1 MSRDTC
7 PVIEQYCV
15 HIIEMREILGRR
27 KPLRGSLFFFPY
39 VRPLRTSLSN
49 NRLRMHQSLLL
60 CTPTLFSV
68 SPIHSMAWDKGEE
81 STWMKT
87 EKICLING
95 TGFSYV
101 LLRLSSAR
109 FVFIFFFNL
118 RQDNGGHCIF
128 FLRLLKVL
136 PARFG
141 KRLIWVELESL
152 KARCKHPICVR
163 NRKETYA
170 VSPQK
175 SRHAKFVQN
184 RPGDVQKRPGKCPFQ
199 LKVKIKTRAPRKN
212 PIS

>member
-15 HIIEMREILGRR
+15 HIIEMREILGRT
-27 KPLRGSLFFFPY
+27 KPLRGSLFFFPH

-68 SPIHSMAWDKGEE
+68 SPIH
-81 STWMKT
+81 
-87 EKICLING
+87 
-95 TGFSYV
+95 
-101 LLRLSSAR
+101 R
-109 FVFIFFFNL
+109 
-118 RQDNGGHCIF
+118 RQDNGGHCTF

-170 VSPQK
+170 DSPLK

-184 RPGDVQKRPGKCPFQ
+184 RPGNVQKRPGKCTF
-199 LKVKIKTRAPRKN
+199 
-212 PIS
+212 